1 MITICCPH
9 TLVRRGARTLACR
22 IHTRVNACLFFALL
36 QLPLSAQT
44 VHIGVFTLF
53 RPTEFRITASAAP
66 ILITSEEHPRILHA
80 RQSLTI
86 RASQIAA
93 PIRVTAADGSA
104 ATFVLAIPGKI
115 DRRFHGTLTIQPSGG
130 HLAAIITMDRE
141 TAVASVVAAEMPPG
155 AALEALK
162 AQAVAA
168 RSYYAA
174 AGPRHNL
181 YDFCDTTHCQF
192 LRAPPDPKSLAAHA
206 AEGTRGLVL
215 EYEGKPLAALYSAS
229 CGGRTK
235 TLEGDP
241 SGYPYFAVPCDYCR
255 RHSPG
260 IIRGHQLGLCQLG
273 AAGMAADGSTFQ
285 AILDHY
291 FPGVSIK
298 QFPLSAIFL
307 LPPSP
312 PLSHSRN

>member
-1 MITICCPH
+1 MMWGRPLALSFLFL
-9 TLVRRGARTLACR
+9 TLPT
-22 IHTRVNACLFFALL
+22 FA
-36 QLPLSAQT
+36 QP

-53 RPTEFRITASAAP
+53 HPTELRVTPAASP
-66 ILITSEEHPRILHA
+66 ILITTETTPRILHP
-80 RQSLTI
+80 RQMLTI
-86 RASQIAA
+86 RASQLTA
-93 PIRVTAADGSA
+93 PVRITAPNGSA
-104 ATFVLAIPGKI
+104 AAFRLSIPGKI
-115 DRRFHGTLTIQPSGG
+115 DRRFHGILTIQPSGR

-155 AALEALK
+155 SALEALK

-174 AGPRHNL
+174 AGPRHTL

-192 LRAPPDPKSLAAHA
+192 LRAPPDPQSLASRA
-206 AEGTRGLVL
+206 AEETRGLLL
-215 EYEGKPLAALYSAS
+215 EYNGKPLPALYSAS
-229 CGGRTK
+229 CGGHTK
-235 TLEGDP
+235 TLDGDP
-241 SGYPYFAVPCDYCR
+241 TGYPYFAVSCDYCL
-255 RHSPG
+255 RHSRG
-260 IIRGHQLGLCQLG
+260 LVRGHQLGLCQLG
-273 AAGMAADGSTFQ
+273 AAGMAADGATFQ